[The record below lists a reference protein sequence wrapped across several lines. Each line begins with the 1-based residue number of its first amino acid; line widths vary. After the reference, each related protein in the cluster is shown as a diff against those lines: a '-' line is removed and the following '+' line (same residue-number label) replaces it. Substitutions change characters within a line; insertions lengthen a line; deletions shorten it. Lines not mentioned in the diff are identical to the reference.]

1 MPGFKSKEHRQSIFG
16 QKYIILDEETKLIGS
31 FNEISRLIHKSA
43 CNPAECGTGSEYNKH
58 IQSISLPQIRMF
70 RRKNYVNR
78 II

>member
-31 FNEISRLIHKSA
+31 FNEISRLINKSA
-43 CNPAECGTGSEYNKH
+43 CNPAEYGTGLEYNKH
-58 IQSISLPQIRMF
+58 VHSISLPQIRMF
-70 RRKNYVNR
+70 RRKTVNR